1 MKCYQRLGFIF
12 GIVTLLASVNF
23 AVFALD
29 NDESRVTLQGLKR
42 FNVLV
47 ETISSEIKQDGLTE
61 MQIQNDVELTLKQAG
76 IEFLSE
82 EKWENERGGPCLYVR
97 PNIYKP
103 WPGFYFCCIN
113 ISLVQDV
120 VLKRNSNIAV
130 LSPTWSTGKFG
141 VTYSL
146 KGIRD
151 SIKDCADR
159 FINAYLSANPKQEQ
173 AKSRPHPIQKGE
185 SR

>member
-1 MKCYQRLGFIF
+1 MRFYQRLGFIF
-12 GIVTLLASVNF
+12 GIVTLLAFVNA
-23 AVFALD
+23 AVYALD
-29 NDESRVTLQGLKR
+29 NDETRATLQGLKR

-47 ETISSEIKQDGLTE
+47 ETISSEITQDGLTE
-61 MQIQNDVELTLKQAG
+61 VQIRNDVESTLREAG
-76 IEFLSE
+76 IPFLSE
-82 EKWENERGGPCLYVR
+82 EKWENEPGGPCLYVR

-120 VLKRNSNIAV
+120 VLKRNSNIV
-130 LSPTWSTGKFG
+130 ILSPTWSMGKYG
-141 VTYSL
+141 VTYTL

-151 SIKDCADR
+151 SIKDCVDR
-159 FINAYLSANPKQEQ
+159 FISAYRSANPKQEQ
-173 AKSRPHPIQKGE
+173 SKSRPHPIEKGE